1 MVYRWVYDKLATLNQ
16 GKNPLYIKVIK
27 IRFKMLIFI
36 SVSSRKGNDF
46 SSKNRSRD
54 WKVDRP
60 HWVWKKPNAFLYS
73 SEEYWS
79 MAERLNQ

>member
-1 MVYRWVYDKLATLNQ
+1 
-16 GKNPLYIKVIK
+16 
-27 IRFKMLIFI
+27 MLIFI

-46 SSKNRSRD
+46 SSSNRSRD
-54 WKVDRP
+54 WEVDRP